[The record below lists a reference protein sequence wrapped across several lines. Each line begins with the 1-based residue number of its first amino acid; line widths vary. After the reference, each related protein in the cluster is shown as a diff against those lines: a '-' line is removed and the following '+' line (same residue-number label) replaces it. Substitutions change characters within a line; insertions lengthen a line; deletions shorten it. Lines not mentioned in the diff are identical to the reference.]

1 MKDSQKS
8 IRRRRETINRRI
20 SVLRDA
26 LNALQVECAHP
37 AVIKKYDANTGNYDP
52 GADSYWIEWNCPDC
66 GKHWSTDQ

>member
-20 SVLRDA
+20 NVLWDA

-37 AVIKKYDANTGNYDP
+37 AVIKKYCANTGNYDP
-52 GADSYWIEWNCPDC
+52 SADAYWIDGDCPDC
-66 GKHWSTDQ
+66 WKHWITDQ